1 LKTSERIYGERRQ
14 ERGRSTHV
22 AAESVERGEKWEK
35 KVKLRNGDGERK
47 DQRKRECA
55 FPSTK
60 EKVTKE
66 NGVVTN
72 RAEQIKNRVLIHG

>member
-1 LKTSERIYGERRQ
+1 MEKGDRRGGGVHILQQKASREERNG
-14 ERGRSTHV
+14 
-22 AAESVERGEKWEK
+22 KK